1 MFIVKSTE
9 ESGIAWIEHWEL
21 DREYKQV
28 IQMTPLSPD
37 DYTAIRLSLI
47 VATSATIIALP
58 AGFAAAYL
66 LAFSKMR
73 GKAILEGLINLPLV
87 LPPVVVGYLLLLLF
101 GRNGRL
107 GSLLN
112 HFGINIIFT
121 LKAAIIASAIVGFP
135 LLVRSIRIG
144 MENIDL
150 QYLYASRTLGASW
163 WDTLFSITIPLSYK
177 ATLAGMTLMFA
188 RSLGEFGATIIL
200 AGNIPGVTQTIPLAI
215 YQYTSTPGGDQMAL
229 SLCMVSI
236 GLSFVVLLMSEAAN
250 RRIIRS

>member
-1 MFIVKSTE
+1 MIHLAPADF
-9 ESGIAWIEHWEL
+9 
-21 DREYKQV
+21 
-28 IQMTPLSPD
+28 
-37 DYTAIRLSLI
+37 TAIKLSLM

-66 LAFSKMR
+66 LTFSKMR
-73 GKAILEGLINLPLV
+73 GKAIIEGIINLPLV

-101 GRNGRL
+101 GRNGWI
-107 GSLLN
+107 GSILSDL
-112 HFGINIIFT
+112 GINIIFT
-121 LKAAIIASAIVGFP
+121 LKAAVIASAIVGFP

-144 MENIDL
+144 MENINIE
-150 QYLYASRTLGASW
+150 YLHASRTLGATW
-163 WDTLFSITIPLSYK
+163 WDTLFSITVPLCYK

-236 GLSFVVLLMSEAAN
+236 GLSFLVLLISDAAN
-250 RRIIRS
+250 RKIVRS